1 MDYLYKFPLFDS
13 NDSIRA
19 FNYLNNEEDSPE
31 LKQKDLYDF
40 YRFTEDKNSNS
51 FMIVRANM
59 KMVQDITYLKLL
71 PYLSGMLNVL
81 GQKHD
86 IVVMNPSIILEAAN
100 PFFQNTITKIIP
112 YLVYEMYGL
121 PNVWIRFDKIT
132 LDNLEQII
140 KLFPGE
146 TTYSNGKTYVKI
158 LPNDSFSFIYDFIH
172 YIFGYC

>member
-40 YRFTEDKNSNS
+40 YRFTEDKNSNN

-59 KMVQDITYLKLL
+59 KMVQDVTYLKLL
-71 PYLSGMLNVL
+71 PYLSGMLNAL

-100 PFFQNTITKIIP
+100 PFFQNTITKMIP
-112 YLVYEMYGL
+112 YLVYEMYSL

-158 LPNDSFSFIYDFIH
+158 LPNDSFSLIYDFIH